1 MTAPGAAIRPKLVR
15 VPTDRLLE
23 ILAQYAIT
31 LSEATRVAAIGIR
44 GWAESQAGGGANKTG
59 VYDDAIC
66 VITRAGS
73 WTYQGNTDPTR
84 TIEGRA
90 IAEAGQVVEMSP
102 VIHHRT
108 RPPAER
114 RFAFG
119 QASGVTI
126 RRYADGDQL
135 GVSVPNQYIGWNLHD
150 GSITTTGSEACQTVA
165 PEWWPG
171 TVRELLVGL
180 GLPLSELPTV
190 ETRIKQGLAL
200 PDHWEKARFPYVLV
214 DG

>member
-1 MTAPGAAIRPKLVR
+1 MSDPSTIRPKLVR

-23 ILAQYAIT
+23 ILAQYVIT
-31 LSEATRVAAIGIR
+31 LSDATRVAAVGIR
-44 GWAESQAGGGANKTG
+44 GWAESEAGGGANKTG
-59 VYDDAIC
+59 IYDDAIC
-66 VITRAGS
+66 VVTRDGS

-108 RPPAER
+108 RPAAER

-126 RRYADGDQL
+126 RRYDAGNEL
-135 GVSVPNQYIGWNLHD
+135 GELKKDQYIGWNLHD
-150 GSITTTGSEACQTVA
+150 GSIGTTGSEACQTVA

-180 GLPLSELPTV
+180 EIPLSELPTV
-190 ETRIKQGLAL
+190 ETRIKQGLDL
-200 PDHWEKARFPYVLV
+200 PEHWAAARFPYVLV
-214 DG
+214 NAA